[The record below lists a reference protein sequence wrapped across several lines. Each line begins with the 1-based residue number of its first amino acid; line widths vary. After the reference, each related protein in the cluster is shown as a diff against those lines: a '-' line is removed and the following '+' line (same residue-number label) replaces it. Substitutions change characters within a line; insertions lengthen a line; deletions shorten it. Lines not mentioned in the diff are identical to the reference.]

1 VYVPSTLADLVCP
14 ACRVS
19 RVTSEL
25 RNWAGT
31 YTYTAGGV
39 VNARTVDDVRRAV
52 LGGGRVRAVGTRHSF
67 NDLAD
72 TTGTLIS
79 VSGIEPDPVLDPGAR
94 TVTIGAGAT
103 YGALAGWLEERGW
116 ALANMPSLPHIT
128 IGGAIATGTHGSGVG
143 NQVLSAAVVGL
154 QYVDAA
160 GDIRGARRGDPDF
173 AGMPVGLGAFGI
185 VTRVTLDIEPSY
197 LIRQDVYADLT
208 WGRVLADLDDIMSA
222 AYSVSMFTSWLGDS
236 VQHALVKRRLTGPD
250 DAVPAEFFGAG
261 LATGPVRLADAPADN
276 LTPVGVAGPWSRRLP
291 SFRANAVPS
300 NGNEIQT
307 EFFVPMSQGAAA
319 LEAVRGLRKRL
330 ARVLLVSEI
339 RAIAADDLWLSGAS
353 GRPTLAL
360 HFTWRHNA
368 RKVVGLLPGLQ
379 EALAPFSARPHWGK
393 VWRRF
398 SLDPAYPK
406 LADARDLFER
416 LDPDGTF
423 SNDHLQRLGIRT
435 AREP

>member
-1 VYVPSTLADLVCP
+1 M
-14 ACRVS
+14 
-19 RVTSEL
+19 SEL

-31 YTYTAGGV
+31 YTYTARGV
-39 VNARTVDDVRRAV
+39 VRARTVDEVRRAV
-52 LGGGRVRAVGTRHSF
+52 LGGGRVRALGTRHSF

-79 VSGIEPDPVLDPGAR
+79 LSGIDPDPVLDPAAR

-103 YGALAGWLEERGW
+103 CGALAAWLEERGW
-116 ALANMPSLPHIT
+116 ALGTMGSLPHIS
-128 IGGAIATGTHGSGVG
+128 IGGAIATGTHGSGVR
-143 NQVLSAAVVGL
+143 NQVLSAAVTGL

-160 GDIRGARRGDPDF
+160 GEVRDARRGDPDF
-173 AGMPVGLGAFGI
+173 AGMAVGLGAFGI
-185 VTRVTLDIEPSY
+185 VTRVALEIEPSY
-197 LIRQDVYADLT
+197 LIRQDVYTGLPWDS
-208 WGRVLADLDDIMSA
+208 VLAGLEDIMSA
-222 AYSVSMFTSWLGDS
+222 AFSVSLFTSWLGDS
-236 VQHALVKRRLTGPD
+236 VQQAWVKRRLTGPD
-250 DAVPAEFFGAG
+250 DLVPERFFGA
-261 LATGPVRLADAPADN
+261 RLAMRPVWPTDPPAGK
-276 LTPVGVAGPWSRRLP
+276 LTPVGVAGPGSQRLP
-291 SFRANAVPS
+291 HLRTDSVPS
-300 NGNEIQT
+300 NGNEIET

-330 ARVLLVSEI
+330 ARVLLVAEI

-368 RKVVGLLPGLQ
+368 RKVVGLLPELQ
-379 EALAPFSARPHWGK
+379 EAVAPFGARPHWGM

-398 SLDPAYPK
+398 GLDSVYPK

-416 LDPDGTF
+416 IDPHGTF
-423 SNDHLQRLGIRT
+423 SNDHLERLGVRA

>member
-1 VYVPSTLADLVCP
+1 
-14 ACRVS
+14 
-19 RVTSEL
+19 VTSEL

-31 YTYTAGGV
+31 YTYTASGV
-39 VNARTVDDVRRAV
+39 VNARTVDEVRRAV
-52 LGGGRVRAVGTRHSF
+52 LAGGRARAVGTRHSF

-72 TTGTLIS
+72 TTGTLVS
-79 VSGIEPDPVLDPGAR
+79 VSGIEPAPVLDPEAPA
-94 TVTIGAGAT
+94 VTIGAGVT
-103 YGALAGWLEERGW
+103 YGALAGWLEARGW
-116 ALANMPSLPHIT
+116 ALANLPSLPYVT
-128 IGGAIATGTHGSGVG
+128 IGGAIATGTHGSGAG
-143 NQVLSAAVVGL
+143 NQVLSAAVAGL

-160 GDIRGARRGDPDF
+160 GGTQEARRGEPDF

-185 VTRVTLDIEPSY
+185 VTRVTLDIVPSY
-197 LIRQDVYADLT
+197 LIRQDVYAGLP
-208 WGRVLADLDDIMSA
+208 WGRVLAGLDDIMSA
-222 AYSVSMFTSWLGDS
+222 AYSVSLFTNWLGDS
-236 VQHALVKRRLTGPD
+236 VQHAWVKRRVTGPD
-250 DAVPAEFFGAG
+250 DAVPAEFSGAR
-261 LATGPVRLADAPADN
+261 LAAGPVRLGDTPADN
-276 LTPVGVAGPWSRRLP
+276 QTPVGVAGPWSQRLP
-291 SFRANAVPS
+291 HFGADAVTS
-300 NGNEIQT
+300 TGNEIQT

-339 RAIAADDLWLSGAS
+339 RAVAADDLWLSGAS

-368 RKVVGLLPGLQ
+368 RKVIGLLPELQ
-379 EALAPFSARPHWGK
+379 EALAPFGARPHWGT

-398 SLDPAYPK
+398 SLEPVHPR

-423 SNDHLQRLGIRT
+423 SNDHLQRLGIRA